1 MGTWNRNQICQEIR
15 VEEDLEVLSGRFF
28 HLVELRECTRER
40 GPEVNAVSRAGSPC
54 FCVTGH
60 LNQMARFPE
69 PAWLHDRNRE
79 INNGTRL
86 EFLLLLKL
94 FVNGL
99 LHVQFSLFSLLKCS
113 KDVQRPKVADYNS
126 NRYGNVLHGG
136 GHVFDFLER
145 PLHTRFLFRTSVN
158 KGLPA
163 KSAAVSPAP
172 SQGSLSNLR
181 GLARGLWFGAR
192 LRRITFPLF
201 NMGGHLHE
209 YVVEHPDNSIHDRYA
224 PDAWR

>member
-86 EFLLLLKL
+86 EFLLLLS
-94 FVNGL
+94 
-99 LHVQFSLFSLLKCS
+99 FSLTAFFTSNSAFSRCSSAVKTYNAQKSPIITAIVMATFCTAAATSLIFSRGHCIRDFFSARASIRGYLLSLL
-113 KDVQRPKVADYNS
+113 R
-126 NRYGNVLHGG
+126 
-136 GHVFDFLER
+136 F
-145 PLHTRFLFRTSVN
+145 PLHHR
-158 KGLPA
+158 K
-163 KSAAVSPAP
+163 AVSAICV
-172 SQGSLSNLR
+172 
-181 GLARGLWFGAR
+181 A
-192 LRRITFPLF
+192 
-201 NMGGHLHE
+201 
-209 YVVEHPDNSIHDRYA
+209 
-224 PDAWR
+224 